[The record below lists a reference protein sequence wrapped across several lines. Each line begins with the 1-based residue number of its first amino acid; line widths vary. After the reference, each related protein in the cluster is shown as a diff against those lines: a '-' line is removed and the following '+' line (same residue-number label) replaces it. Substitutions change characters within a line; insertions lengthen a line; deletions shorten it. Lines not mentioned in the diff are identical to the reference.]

1 MAVTAINEEK
11 TMEGDRERKTMKAI
25 AHTQY
30 GRPEPG
36 VLDLVEVDV
45 PVPEDDQVLVRVYA
59 SSVNPVEWYG
69 VTGPYFARV
78 GAGFRKP
85 KDPEWEPISPEW
97 SKRSAVRSRTLGRV
111 TRSLVLDLGAYA
123 EYTIARTTRVALKPT
138 NVSFEEAADRA
149 DRGAHRSSGAARSR
163 AGSSRRRRS

>member
-1 MAVTAINEEK
+1 MTVTAINEEK
-11 TMEGDRERKTMKAI
+11 TTEGDRERKTMKAI

-85 KDPEWEPISPEW
+85 KDPRVGADLAGVVE
-97 SKRSAVRSRTLGRV
+97 AVGREV
-111 TRSLVLDLGAYA
+111 QDFATG
-123 EYTIARTTRVALKPT
+123 
-138 NVSFEEAADRA
+138 
-149 DRGAHRSSGAARSR
+149 
-163 AGSSRRRRS
+163 